1 MNQQKQS
8 KSKKLTQIAFAL
20 GIIVCAI
27 IMVLLITLAV
37 KRINRTGALGSA
49 PNYVVDDMTVW
60 NAMPMPSAD
69 QFLTEEGRSAV
80 SIVSFQTAPL
90 SVIGVQNI
98 GIQLQFSD
106 GTTRAEAAKLT
117 ILDSVLIWEMG
128 TADTAAALLGDAY
141 ADAVFSKPIAS
152 HNTPGTYSIGV
163 IMADQT
169 YDFTLI
175 VQDTVKPAAIGKASV
190 KLCTNDKPTPLDFL
204 EQYTDASAVTIG
216 FATEPD
222 TAENGEKIAVIRL
235 TDTAGNETLVE
246 VPYTVTG
253 DDMAPVISG
262 YSDTIQ
268 TVKGIAVSP
277 LHGVT
282 AEDKQ
287 DGAVEVTASM
297 TANEIKALPEG
308 THMLTYSAKD
318 EAGNVTDKN
327 ISVIVLPSDTEPS
340 QLTDEDIFRMGYAIV
355 ESVLTED
362 MDETT
367 RARKLYNYV
376 QGHMFYKDN
385 KENLDWTQAAYLAIN
400 RAYGDCRNYYAY
412 ARLLLT
418 CAGFENIMVEHTPS
432 SPTASRHFWNL
443 VVIDGVWYHFD
454 TTPRVGQ
461 SNFFMWTDAQMD
473 AYSKRNGNCFAR
485 DESLYPAS
493 PSPAN
498 GNSD

>member
-1 MNQQKQS
+1 M
-8 KSKKLTQIAFAL
+8 QIAFAL
-20 GIIVCAI
+20 GITICII
-27 IMVLLITLAV
+27 IMILLIALAA
-37 KRINRTGALGSA
+37 KHINRTGALGSA
-49 PNYVVDDMTVW
+49 PNYVVDDITVW

-80 SIVSFQTAPL
+80 NIVSFQTAPI

-98 GIQLQFSD
+98 GVQLQFSD
-106 GTTRAEAAKLT
+106 GTTRVESAKLT
-117 ILDSVLIWEMG
+117 VLDSVLTWEMG
-128 TADTAAALLGDAY
+128 TADTAAALLGEAY
-141 ADAVFSKPIAS
+141 ADAAFAKPIAS

-163 IMADQT
+163 MLGNQT

-175 VQDTVKPAAIGKASV
+175 VQDTVKPTAIAKTMV
-190 KLCTNDKPTPLDFL
+190 KFCTNDTPTPLDFL
-204 EQYTDASAVTIG
+204 EQYTDASSVTIG
-216 FATEPD
+216 FATNPD
-222 TAENGEKIAVIRL
+222 TAENGEKVAVIRL
-235 TDTAGNETLVE
+235 TDAAGNETLVE
-246 VPYTVTG
+246 VPYVVTG

-268 TVKGIAVSP
+268 TVKGIAISP

-287 DGAVEVTASM
+287 DGSVAVTASM
-297 TANEIKALPEG
+297 TANDIKALPEG

-318 EAGNVTDKN
+318 AAGNITEKN
-327 ISVIVLPSDTEPS
+327 ISVVVLATDTEPS

-385 KENLDWTQAAYLAIN
+385 KEELDWTHAAYLAIH
-400 RAYGDCRNYYAY
+400 RAYGDCRNYYSY

-418 CAGFENIMVEHTPS
+418 CAGFENIMVEHTPN

-443 VVIDGVWYHFD
+443 VVIDDVWYHFD